1 MPLAESCRQVDRMR
15 AERERSAVPVGIA
28 EDRWAVVWCQHPW
41 DRAEDLVLSAWTEH
55 MDMKGGQVNCH

>member
-1 MPLAESCRQVDRMR
+1 MR

-28 EDRWAVVWCQHPW
+28 EDRWAVVWCQHPR

-55 MDMKGGQVNCH
+55 MDLKGGQVNCH